1 MKKQPF
7 QRAFTIV
14 EILVVV
20 SIIAVLVSFLMVA
33 LSGSQ
38 DAAKTAKVN
47 VKLKEIG
54 QWMSLWSGENNDRVL
69 PSQFDYIDEA
79 AAGTPITIRR
89 DANAPDDNANDAMT
103 RGQYQGTWAD
113 ILWTDNNMHQTFGLR
128 DTYDENDSMATLRWE
143 SDSPDNDIYNV
154 HKSFSHP
161 FRSTFNNTTG
171 PDVEFPGYFA
181 ANDFFDSRSD
191 NDADGDTSSMLDK
204 YYTYAMLHS
213 PGRSVYLVDSKTGTT
228 ISDEPEPWVA
238 TAGTVDGPIH
248 QDSLNEACEI
258 DFRYGDECL
267 MLMLDGSIQRVARWS
282 ERGPSDPIPP
292 GFDPT
297 LYGQGIRVH
306 QLTRR
311 KPTP

>member
-143 SDSPDNDIYNV
+143 SDSPDNDIYDV

-171 PDVEFPGYFA
+171 PDADYPGYFA
-181 ANDFFDSRSD
+181 ANDFFDARSD
-191 NDADGDTSSMLDK
+191 NDADGDTSSTLDK
-204 YYTYAMLHS
+204 YYTYSMLHS

>member
-1 MKKQPF
+1 
-7 QRAFTIV
+7 
-14 EILVVV
+14 
-20 SIIAVLVSFLMVA
+20 
-33 LSGSQ
+33 
-38 DAAKTAKVN
+38 
-47 VKLKEIG
+47 
-54 QWMSLWSGENNDRVL
+54 
-69 PSQFDYIDEA
+69 
-79 AAGTPITIRR
+79 
-89 DANAPDDNANDAMT
+89 MT

-143 SDSPDNDIYNV
+143 SDSPDNDIYDV

-171 PDVEFPGYFA
+171 PDADYPGYFA

-191 NDADGDTSSMLDK
+191 NDADGDTSSTLDK

>member
-7 QRAFTIV
+7 HRAFTIV

-79 AAGTPITIRR
+79 ASGTPVTIRR

-113 ILWTDNNMHQTFGLR
+113 ILWTDNNMHQTFGL
-128 DTYDENDSMATLRWE
+128 
-143 SDSPDNDIYNV
+143 
-154 HKSFSHP
+154 
-161 FRSTFNNTTG
+161 
-171 PDVEFPGYFA
+171 
-181 ANDFFDSRSD
+181 
-191 NDADGDTSSMLDK
+191 
-204 YYTYAMLHS
+204 
-213 PGRSVYLVDSKTGTT
+213 
-228 ISDEPEPWVA
+228 
-238 TAGTVDGPIH
+238 
-248 QDSLNEACEI
+248 
-258 DFRYGDECL
+258 
-267 MLMLDGSIQRVARWS
+267 ARH
-282 ERGPSDPIPP
+282 
-292 GFDPT
+292 
-297 LYGQGIRVH
+297 V
-306 QLTRR
+306 RR
-311 KPTP
+311 E